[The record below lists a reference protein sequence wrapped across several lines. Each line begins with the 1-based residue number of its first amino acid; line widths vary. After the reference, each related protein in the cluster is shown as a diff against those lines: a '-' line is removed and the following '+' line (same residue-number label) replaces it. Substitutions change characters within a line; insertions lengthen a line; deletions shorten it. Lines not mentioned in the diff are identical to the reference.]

1 MTLRLDA
8 CKVLCL
14 RMQEAVLRSLTGLR
28 RSTAIPSSFA
38 SHRTAHP
45 GRVLCLCS
53 GTSRAGSKPGA
64 VRARG
69 GLAGA
74 SPTPTLLRDPA
85 PARSARC
92 FSNRSDQAPLGEDA
106 AGSEKEGLQTDCS
119 ETKAVTRGGESHPK
133 DVLLPVPATSGLSF
147 WVWGIRAPGGESRP
161 ARGGSLAPLPRR
173 QEGGLMGRSLGGTRP

>member
-1 MTLRLDA
+1 MGRDAPARCLQGALSPDAGGSAAQSHGASQEHCHPVQLRLSQDGA
-8 CKVLCL
+8 PGEGPLSLL
-14 RMQEAVLRSLTGLR
+14 RDVKGGQQAR
-28 RSTAIPSSFA
+28 R
-38 SHRTAHP
+38 
-45 GRVLCLCS
+45 GE
-53 GTSRAGSKPGA
+53 G
-64 VRARG
+64 RG

-161 ARGGSLAPLPRR
+161 AHGAPSPLCRGGRR
-173 QEGGLMGRSLGGTRP
+173 VGSWDAL